1 MKTYLLILIGTFL
14 SFGLKAQVEVD
25 GTSIN
30 DLDIQY
36 LELIGKNQTFGL
48 RINVW
53 VDYGQEPSFRLQ
65 SIRDAEGKQQKF
77 NSIVDALNFMSKNG
91 WEYVHNYT
99 IGTGDTLEN
108 RYLMRRKAVATE

>member
-1 MKTYLLILIGTFL
+1 MKAHFIIVLTALL
-14 SFGLKAQVEVD
+14 SFGVQAQVEVD

-30 DLDIQY
+30 DLDIQA

-65 SIRDAEGKQQKF
+65 SIRDTDGKQQKF
-77 NSIVDALNFMSKNG
+77 NSIVDALNFMDKNG
-91 WEYVHNYT
+91 WEYVHNYV
-99 IGTGDTLEN
+99 IGSGDTLEN
-108 RYLMRRKAVATE
+108 RYLLRRKSVSQ

>member
-1 MKTYLLILIGTFL
+1 MKTHFLILIMAL
-14 SFGLKAQVEVD
+14 SSFGLKAQVEVD

-65 SIRDAEGKQQKF
+65 SIRDADGKQQKF

-91 WEYVHNYT
+91 WEYVHNYVV
-99 IGTGDTLEN
+99 GEGEAMEN
-108 RYLMRRKAVATE
+108 RYLMRRKAVPVE